1 MFGSMDLISYI
12 DGPRLRKSLVAAC
25 DFAQTR
31 RQELNRI
38 NVFPVP
44 DGDTGTNL
52 TLTVRA
58 IVDGLRG
65 VDSESVGVVAV
76 KAAEASVLGARGN
89 CGMMLSHFLL
99 GFAEPV
105 REMHR
110 IGTRQ
115 FAQALTAGVE
125 RLQGALDNPVEGTM
139 LTVMRDTATA
149 ARESESDDFASLLRK
164 LRDAAGASLAR
175 TPEFLPVLKKAGV
188 VDAGGKGFLSLIEGV
203 VSFID
208 GDPITEVGEQPDF
221 SAIPAAVTAV
231 EYPTVE
237 ESYRFCTEAL
247 VRGRGLPTSDQVR
260 EALGGLGDSLIVILA
275 DEVLKLHIHTDDP
288 ESVFSYLRTVG
299 SLAAHKAEDMRAQHE
314 AVGRAAGSH
323 VTLARRP
330 ISIVTDSAAD
340 LPRDVIRQHGIH
352 VVPLMLMEGDTALRD
367 GVDVTAEEFHRR
379 MEDGESIPTTSQ
391 PAPGAFL
398 EAYKRAAE
406 DGEQIINVALG
417 SALSGTMASGEAAA
431 ALFEGTPV
439 HVFDTRAASSLQA
452 LLVLKAAELGEL
464 GMSAQEIV
472 SELGR
477 IRDRSNVLF
486 TVDTFDR
493 LLASGRV
500 GRGRALL
507 GGLLGVKPILGL
519 TAEGKVVPFGKA
531 LGRARVRGVVMDH
544 LEEAIPTGAKVRF
557 ALAHVAAEDKLD
569 EVEAELVRRYG
580 AVDVMRSPATPV
592 VATHTGPGAW
602 ALAYMVED

>member
-1 MFGSMDLISYI
+1 MELISYV
-12 DGPRLRKSLVAAC
+12 DGPRLQKSLVAAC
-25 DFAQTR
+25 AHAQAR

-58 IVDGLRG
+58 IVDGLSG
-65 VDSESVGVVAV
+65 VDSDSVGVVAM

-99 GFAEPV
+99 GFAEPL
-105 REMHR
+105 RELHR

-125 RLQGALDNPVEGTM
+125 RLQSALDNPVEGTM
-139 LTVMRDTATA
+139 LTVMRDTAEA
-149 ARESESDDFASLLRK
+149 ARRSDVNDFAALFHRLRE
-164 LRDAAGASLAR
+164 AAGASLAR
-175 TPEFLPVLKKAGV
+175 TPDLLPVLKKAGV
-188 VDAGGKGFLSLIEGV
+188 VDAGAKGFVSLIEGV
-203 VSFID
+203 VSLID
-208 GDPITEVGEQPDF
+208 GDPITEVADAPDF
-221 SAIPAAVTAV
+221 SELPSAVTSV
-231 EYPTVE
+231 EYPTEE

-247 VRGRGLPTSDQVR
+247 VRGEALPTSDQVR
-260 EALGGLGDSLIVILA
+260 SVLAAFGDSLIVIRA

-288 ESVFSYLRTVG
+288 ESVFAYLRTVG
-299 SLAAHKAEDMRAQHE
+299 SLSAHKAEDMRAQHE
-314 AVGRAAGSH
+314 AVGRATGSH
-323 VTLARRP
+323 VSLARRP

-340 LPRDVIRQHGIH
+340 LPADVVRQHGIH
-352 VVPLMLMEGDTALRD
+352 VVPLMLMEGDRALRD
-367 GVDVTAEEFHRR
+367 GIDVTAEEFHRR
-379 MEDGESIPTTSQ
+379 MEDGRVVPTTSQ

-406 DGEQIINVALG
+406 DGEEIINVALG
-417 SALSGTMASGEAAA
+417 SALSGTLNSGEAAA

-464 GMSAQEIV
+464 GMSSGEIL
-472 SELGR
+472 SELER
-477 IRDRSNVLF
+477 VRDQSNVLF

-500 GRGRALL
+500 GKGRALL

-519 TAEGKVVPFGKA
+519 TEEGKVVPFGKA
-531 LGRARVRGVVMDH
+531 IGRARVRQVVMDH
-544 LEEAIPTGAKVRF
+544 LETAIPSGAKVRF
-557 ALAHVAAEDKLD
+557 ALAHVSAEDKLD
-569 EVEAELVRRYG
+569 EIEAELVRRYG
-580 AVDVMRSPATPV
+580 AVDVLRSPATPV